1 MRIGNR
7 KFERPT
13 AEEMAAGQGYTPEEL
28 AAIEEAKHVL
38 WKTELNLK
46 DANALWMKLLAQVD
60 VVALPPLRV
69 ASMVAQTRH
78 IRFEARRNRREA
90 YLNYFDAC
98 VPRRLRLYRS
108 RVGAGTAR
116 PIGRR
121 RSATRQPRL
130 MAQSSRTAPQNF
142 SDIWTREPHGSSTPQ
157 KMSSTNRQESTGRT
171 DS

>member
-98 VPRRLRLYRS
+98 VPRRLRLYRD
-108 RVGAGTAR
+108 GKLMGGF
-116 PIGRR
+116 IKD
-121 RSATRQPRL
+121 RL
-130 MAQSSRTAPQNF
+130 A
-142 SDIWTREPHGSSTPQ
+142 EPSFMERILPPVPVEPS
-157 KMSSTNRQESTGRT
+157 K
-171 DS
+171 